1 MVSRY
6 QINNIKVYKYI
17 MPLITSNMYLL
28 IIGKQA
34 LVIDPH
40 EDGEVEELLN
50 HHEVKEIVILLTHEH
65 FDHISGVNFFRER
78 WNCKVYGNQKCKE
91 MVTDPAKNL
100 SAFYMAMFITKSKEE
115 QEMAQELFVEQY
127 SCQVDVGFEETV
139 EIEFGSLPIKMIE
152 TPGHSPGSI
161 CIIIDQK
168 YIFTGDSLV
177 GGNSVITRLPGGS
190 RREYNEITRPFLEG
204 LQEDMIV
211 FPGHGEEGERKDFR
225 IG

>member
-6 QINNIKVYKYI
+6 EIDNIRVYKYI
-17 MPLITSNMYLL
+17 MPLITSNMYVM
-28 IIGKQA
+28 IIGQQV

-40 EDGEVEELLN
+40 ENKEAEKLLN
-50 HHEVKEIVILLTHEH
+50 DHGVKEVVILLTHEH

-91 MVTDPAKNL
+91 MVLDPARNL
-100 SAFYMAMFITKSKEE
+100 SAFYMAMFITKSKQE

-127 SCQVDVGFEETV
+127 SCQVDVEFEG
-139 EIEFGSLPIKMIE
+139 IMDMEFDNLSIKMIE

-161 CIIIDQK
+161 CIIINQK

-177 GGNSVITRLPGGS
+177 GGNKVITRAPGGS
-190 RREYNEITRPFLEG
+190 RKEYSGITRPFLEG
-204 LQEDMIV
+204 PQEDMIV
-211 FPGHGEEGERKDFR
+211 FPGHGEEGERKDFEL
-225 IG
+225 G